1 MDDPLQPHSRQP
13 PRLVYLCGLSD
24 ELRRDFCR
32 YFRESIDDCE
42 LRVFNLDDGIRT
54 AILQS
59 PTFLFV
65 YVETADHLARVSP
78 EIAFLRC
85 KLPHVHR
92 ILICSPQLQSK
103 NQLDEVSLDGIL
115 MSDAKRSDLIACI
128 NHVGRGL
135 RYVHSG
141 LRLGHVDIPALPE
154 TITEK
159 EEEIL
164 RYVSMGMQNRQ
175 ISDIVHISR
184 HTVKNHKSNMV
195 DKLGLS
201 GTTELHK
208 FAIQHYGDTVH
219 ESLPFDKKVHCTSDK

>member
-1 MDDPLQPHSRQP
+1 MQVSPMDDPLQPHLRQP

-24 ELRRDFCR
+24 TLRRDFCR

-42 LRVFNLDDGIRT
+42 LRIFNLDDGLRT
-54 AILQS
+54 SILQS

-65 YVETADHLARVSP
+65 YVETVEHLTRVSP

-92 ILICSPQLQSK
+92 ILICNPLMESK
-103 NQLDEVSLDGIL
+103 NRLDEVSLDGIL

-128 NHVGRGL
+128 NNVGRGL
-135 RYVHSG
+135 RYVHPG
-141 LRLGHVDIPALPE
+141 LRLGHVDIPALPD
-154 TITEK
+154 TITDK

-164 RYVSMGMQNRQ
+164 RYISMGMQNKQ
-175 ISDIVHISR
+175 IADLVNISR

-195 DKLGLS
+195 EKLGVS
-201 GTTELHK
+201 GTTELYK
-208 FAIQHYGDTVH
+208 FAIQHYGDAVL
-219 ESLPFDKKVHCTSDK
+219 ENEPFDK